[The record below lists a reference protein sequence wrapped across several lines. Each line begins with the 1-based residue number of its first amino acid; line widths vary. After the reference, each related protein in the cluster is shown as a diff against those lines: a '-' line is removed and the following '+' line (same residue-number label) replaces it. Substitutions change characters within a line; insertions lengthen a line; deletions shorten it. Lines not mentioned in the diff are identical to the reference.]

1 MGCGGSKAAE
11 QDYHTA
17 VQATKK
23 EEEKAVANSS
33 WYTVQ
38 GGVESNSRSGWSDQ

>member
-23 EEEKAVANSS
+23 EEEKAVAKRI
-33 WYTVQ
+33 YGAGRGDVQ
-38 GGVESNSRSGWSDQ
+38 FEVGLV